1 MVDFYQIKS
10 HQIYWTTEFFSVVG
24 EHSVD
29 CLMCFLVVKGN
40 VYVRTILLFFW
51 ADDDDTCEITNY
63 LQVRQLSMI
72 LSGQLTL
79 YTQFDNLLSAA
90 TDRLDITERLLDKYS
105 ETGNVNEIAAH
116 INSIKVEM
124 FFWYF

>member
-1 MVDFYQIKS
+1 M
-10 HQIYWTTEFFSVVG
+10 
-24 EHSVD
+24 
-29 CLMCFLVVKGN
+29 
-40 VYVRTILLFFW
+40 
-51 ADDDDTCEITNY
+51 
-63 LQVRQLSMI
+63 QVRQLSMI

-105 ETGNVNEIAAH
+105 ESGNVNEIAAH

-124 FFWYF
+124 FF